1 METDKFKVIMSNGKT
16 YIYRSSGTILDVYNK
31 IKVKN
36 YIVVEK
42 LKGYRINIVV
52 DPKHVVSVEFMSS
65 DN

>member
-1 METDKFKVIMSNGKT
+1 MEIDKFKVIMSNGKT

-42 LKGYRINIVV
+42 LKGYRINIIV
-52 DPKHVVSVEFMSS
+52 DPKHVVFVEFMSS

>member
-52 DPKHVVSVEFMSS
+52 DPKHVVSVEFMSN